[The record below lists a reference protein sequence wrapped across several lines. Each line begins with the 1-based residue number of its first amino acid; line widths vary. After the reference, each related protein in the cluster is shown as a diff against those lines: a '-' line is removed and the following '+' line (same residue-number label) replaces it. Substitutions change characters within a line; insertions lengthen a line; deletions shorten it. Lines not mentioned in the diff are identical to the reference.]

1 MKFLSLSKNLLIHS
15 ILLFLCAMLSTRV
28 MTDDIQHSNN
38 MRIWAAMMWD
48 CCKCRRFW
56 QQLKQVSFP
65 FVRLFIDA
73 NNKHAQLKIERDFF
87 CSFFSF
93 LLFSFNHA
101 SSGMLLCLLFSPR
114 LSSHRVHLCLLFQ
127 NDEKLLTTFDSF
139 MKTTENPQQKNSLEA
154 FATYRH
160 DSRHMTLI

>member
-101 SSGMLLCLLFSPR
+101 SSGMLLCLLFS
-114 LSSHRVHLCLLFQ
+114 
-127 NDEKLLTTFDSF
+127 LLTASTCVCSF
-139 MKTTENPQQKNSLEA
+139 KTMKK
-154 FATYRH
+154 F
-160 DSRHMTLI
+160 SRHLTLSWKQPKIRNRKILLRPSQHIDMTVDTWR